1 MLSSAVKPKTI
12 FACQNCGYESVK
24 WLGQC
29 PSCHAWN
36 SFQEVA
42 VSSGKQAAAKS
53 PAPAPISLGD
63 VSSGRRQQRLAT
75 GFREVDRV
83 LGGGILPGAVMLLA
97 GEPGIGKSTLL
108 SQLALSLGQ
117 REKQRPIFYVCGE
130 ESPQQVKL
138 RLARLQP
145 KLTPMN
151 IFLVPQIEVETAIA
165 AVSQQ
170 KKNSPSLVIVD
181 SIQTMVSPSAPG
193 GAGSVSQT
201 RMATGQWLR
210 FAKETQTPVFLVGH
224 VTKSG
229 MVAGPKTLEHM
240 VDVVL
245 YFEGDRYH
253 QLRLLRAAKNRFGP
267 TDEIGVWQ
275 MTGRGLKEVDTAD
288 LWKKSLAGSG
298 PNIGAAATVVLE
310 GSRPLALEIQA
321 LASQSFLPTPKRVI
335 NGLDYNR
342 AQIVLAVLQ
351 KYLRLPLFKYDIFVN
366 VSGGLQTCEP
376 AADFA
381 LAASILS
388 SYHNRPV
395 PAGSWF
401 LGEISLLGQVRPV
414 GQLSRRQKLAQNL
427 GLTKLFSWQQ
437 VDNLRQFQ
445 IGKLSA

>member
-1 MLSSAVKPKTI
+1 MKPKTV
-12 FACQNCGYESVK
+12 FVCQDCGYESPK

-29 PSCHAWN
+29 PNCHAWN
-36 SFQEVA
+36 TFQEVTLTPQKN
-42 VSSGKQAAAKS
+42 SGGRNSKSAPPPLSLKSVASGQKQDHW
-53 PAPAPISLGD
+53 P
-63 VSSGRRQQRLAT
+63 T

-83 LGGGILPGAVMLLA
+83 LGGGVIPGAVMLLA

-108 SQLALSLGQ
+108 SQLALSLAQ
-117 REKQRPIFYVCGE
+117 KKQRQIYYVCGE

-138 RLARLQP
+138 RLRRLAP
-145 KLTPMN
+145 KLDLEN
-151 IFLVPQIEVETAIA
+151 FFLVPQIQMETALA
-165 AVSQQ
+165 AV
-170 KKNSPSLVIVD
+170 KKQRHGQDSLVIVD
-181 SIQTMVSPSAPG
+181 SIQTMVSQDAPG

-201 RMATGQWLR
+201 RAATNSWLR

-224 VTKSG
+224 VTKAG

-275 MTGRGLKEVDTAD
+275 MTGRGLEEVNPAK
-288 LWKKSLAGSG
+288 LWAESSAKTG
-298 PNIGAAATVVLE
+298 PSIGAAATIVLE

-321 LASQSFLPTPKRVI
+321 LVSQSFLPTPKRVI

-351 KYLRLPLFKYDIFVN
+351 KYLRLPLFKYDVFIN
-366 VSGGLQTCEP
+366 VSGGLQTREP
-376 AADFA
+376 AADLA

-388 SYHNRPV
+388 SYHNRPL

-401 LGEISLLGQVRPV
+401 LGEVSLLGQVRPV
-414 GQLSRRQKLAQNL
+414 GQLERRRKQAQSL
-427 GLTKLFSWQQ
+427 GLKKLSNWQTTPH
-437 VDNLRQFQ
+437 LRQL
-445 IGKLSA
+445 KLEKYQK